1 MKIGELRNYLNS
13 LDEKYM
19 QNEVFLGD
27 VFDGITGANRNLNLT
42 VMGLSER
49 KNLFL
54 KAKNLEFSNEFL
66 AVIKEG

>member
-1 MKIGELRNYLNS
+1 MEIGELRNYLNN

-27 VFDGITGANRNLNLT
+27 VFDGETGINRYLKLT
-42 VMGLSER
+42 VLGLSE
-49 KNLFL
+49 KNNLFL
-54 KAKNLEFSNEFL
+54 KVKNSELPNEFL